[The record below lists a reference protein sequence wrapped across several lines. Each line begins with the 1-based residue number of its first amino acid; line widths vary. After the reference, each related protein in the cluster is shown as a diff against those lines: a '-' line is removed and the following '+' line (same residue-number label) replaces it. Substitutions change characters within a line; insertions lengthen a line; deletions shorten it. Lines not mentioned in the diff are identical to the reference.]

1 MDAEKLDHPIAEAR
15 ANLSELLA
23 AVRLLRRVYFLT
35 SRGKPQ
41 AAIVPAE
48 LGDAVVA
55 AGGVDAAVALLT
67 AAVRNQSAEPSKTL
81 EDDQR

>member
-1 MDAEKLDHPIAEAR
+1 MDTEKTEHPIAEAR

-23 AVRLLRRVYFLT
+23 AARLLRRVYFLT

-55 AGGVDAAVALLT
+55 AGGVDAAVELLNR
-67 AAVRNQSAEPSKTL
+67 AAKK
-81 EDDQR
+81 